1 MRRDLKRGQ
10 EIIVNEMDENG
21 NVLKTTK
28 TLVNEDNEIL
38 KIVVADANG
47 VVEEEAE
54 FYDLGEYEARYYSN
68 GRLTRIKSK
77 SIVGVIDNYFDEN
90 GNQTRTIRHYG
101 DKDVITE
108 YNEGN
113 IISVTEVPC
122 KIDYSAQLPGDG
134 YTEREILDK
143 FTYDNVDDFWVD
155 VTDKRNQI
163 IRFTNDVYLDGGSET
178 IFYDIISYVRGK
190 YVVWAE
196 AEGLSGEHAGVTVPS
211 YDLDDIMVFDTI
223 DEAKEYLN

>member
-38 KIVVADANG
+38 KIV

-122 KIDYSAQLPGDG
+122 EIEHVQLLEDG

-178 IFYDIISYVRGK
+178 IFYDIIS
-190 YVVWAE
+190 
-196 AEGLSGEHAGVTVPS
+196 
-211 YDLDDIMVFDTI
+211 
-223 DEAKEYLN
+223 

>member
-1 MRRDLKRGQ
+1 MRRDLIRGQ

-47 VVEEEAE
+47 VVEEAE
-54 FYDLGEYEARYYSN
+54 FYDLGEFEARFYSN

-113 IISVTEVPC
+113 TISVTEVPC
-122 KIDYSAQLPGDG
+122 EIEHVQLPEDG
-134 YTEREILDK
+134 YTEDEILDMFGYK
-143 FTYDNVDDFWVD
+143 KLDDFWSD
-155 VTDKRNQI
+155 MTDKRSQM
-163 IRFTNDVYLDGGSET
+163 IRYTNDVYLAEDSET
-178 IFYDIISYVRGK
+178 IFYDIISCVRGR
-190 YVVWAE
+190 YVVWTQ
-196 AEGLSGEHAGVTVPS
+196 AEGISGEHAGEIAPC
-211 YDLDDIMVFDTI
+211 YDLDDIMVFDTLE
-223 DEAKEYLN
+223 EAIEYLS

>member
-1 MRRDLKRGQ
+1 MRRDLIRGQ

-28 TLVNEDNEIL
+28 TLVNEDNEIF
-38 KIVVADANG
+38 KIVVADANDA
-47 VVEEEAE
+47 VEEAE
-54 FYDLGEYEARYYSN
+54 FYDLGEYEARFYSN
-68 GRLTRIKSK
+68 GKLIRIKSK
-77 SIVGVIDNYFDEN
+77 SIAGVIDFYFDEN

-108 YNEGN
+108 YNEGK

-143 FTYDNVDDFWVD
+143 LTYDNVDDFWVD

>member
-1 MRRDLKRGQ
+1 MRRDLIRGQ

-54 FYDLGEYEARYYSN
+54 FYDLGEFEARFYSN

-113 IISVTEVPC
+113 TISVTEVPC
-122 KIDYSAQLPGDG
+122 EIEHVQLPEDG
-134 YTEREILDK
+134 YTEDEILDMFGYK
-143 FTYDNVDDFWVD
+143 KLDDFWSD
-155 VTDKRNQI
+155 MTDKRSQM
-163 IRFTNDVYLDGGSET
+163 IRYTNDVYLAEDSET
-178 IFYDIISYVRGK
+178 IFYDIISCVRGR
-190 YVVWAE
+190 YVVWTQ
-196 AEGLSGEHAGVTVPS
+196 AEGISGEHAGEIAPC
-211 YDLDDIMVFDTI
+211 YDLDDIMVFDTLE
-223 DEAKEYLN
+223 EAIEYLS

>member
-1 MRRDLKRGQ
+1 M
-10 EIIVNEMDENG
+10 
-21 NVLKTTK
+21 
-28 TLVNEDNEIL
+28 
-38 KIVVADANG
+38 
-47 VVEEEAE
+47 
-54 FYDLGEYEARYYSN
+54 
-68 GRLTRIKSK
+68 
-77 SIVGVIDNYFDEN
+77 
-90 GNQTRTIRHYG
+90 
-101 DKDVITE
+101 
-108 YNEGN
+108 
-113 IISVTEVPC
+113 PC